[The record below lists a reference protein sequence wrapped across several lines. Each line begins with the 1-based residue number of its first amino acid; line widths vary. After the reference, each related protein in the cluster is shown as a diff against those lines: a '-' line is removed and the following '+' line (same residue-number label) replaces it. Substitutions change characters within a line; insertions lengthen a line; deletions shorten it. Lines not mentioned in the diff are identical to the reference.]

1 MYKIEIRNES
11 SNNPLARGGIICN
24 GINVNCHI
32 EVRSCILL
40 SMCGEVRR
48 SVFLCG
54 TFLGWYFDGKMKPL
68 YLNILRIISS
78 LQFPFYK
85 VVTMEW
91 AMTFDKVSTIGKKR
105 NSDKGLGVIY
115 GWPLYETI
123 TLKLIALLLF
133 YIVS

>member
-1 MYKIEIRNES
+1 MR
-11 SNNPLARGGIICN
+11 
-24 GINVNCHI
+24 
-32 EVRSCILL
+32 
-40 SMCGEVRR
+40 GEVRR